1 MSQNENEKLEC
12 PEKTQKLTDCST
24 ACMAP
29 IAIAIQDSLPETEK
43 EGNGDTKGQEAQ
55 SRSRWNS
62 SLRDQQRHHILE
74 QKQRVASMRVP
85 KVGIKSG
92 QQK

>member
-43 EGNGDTKGQEAQ
+43 EGK
-55 SRSRWNS
+55 W
-62 SLRDQQRHHILE
+62 
-74 QKQRVASMRVP
+74 
-85 KVGIKSG
+85 
-92 QQK
+92 